1 MDFISENA
9 TVFAVIA
16 LVVVALAIFGFIA
29 GRIKR
34 VPPNS
39 AMVVVGRGAGGKV
52 AEPDAGQRVV
62 IGGRVF
68 IWPILQQG
76 FLVSLEQRQIG
87 IAVEGVDKNFI
98 KLAIQAS
105 VNFKVSGT
113 AEGVRRAA
121 QRFLSQQNS
130 LTQIIQQSLEGSL
143 RSIIGNMPIQE
154 IISNRNALSEAVVEA
169 TKADLAEQGL
179 QVDLLNISDI
189 STPGTSYLADLGR
202 AEAALARQNAEVK
215 EAETQRAAEFARI
228 EAAEQ
233 IAERQKALSLKQ
245 AAIKAETDRANAEAN
260 AAGQLATAEQ
270 DRIVAAE
277 QRQALAEQAR
287 VEQERLDITVRK
299 PAEAEAY
306 ATVQAANADR
316 DAANAATE
324 ADAFK
329 RTKIAEANKV
339 AAVQDAEAAAEAVR
353 LAGVAERDKQVALA
367 AGIKAEGEARA
378 AAVAAEGL
386 AEAQAID
393 AKAEALK
400 KYGEAAL
407 AQEIIGRLPE
417 ITRAVAEPLASIG
430 NLTVIST
437 EGASAVTKTV
447 TDVASEIPAVV
458 KNLTG
463 LDLSALLGGAAG
475 AALAGAEPTKPAPK
489 RTPNAKPATE
499 APPTV

>member
-1 MDFISENA
+1 VNFVSENV

-16 LVVVALAIFGFIA
+16 LIIVALAIFAFVA

-39 AMVVVGRGAGGKV
+39 AMVVVGRGAGSSSS
-52 AEPDAGQRVV
+52 EPDSGQRVV
-62 IGGRVF
+62 IGGRTF

-87 IAVEGVDKNFI
+87 IVVEGVDQNFI

-121 QRFLSQQNS
+121 QRFLSQQDS

-169 TKADLAEQGL
+169 TKSDLAEQGL

-202 AEAALARQNAEVK
+202 AEAAFARQNAEVK
-215 EAETQRAAEFARI
+215 EAETQRASEFARI

-260 AAGQLATAEQ
+260 ASGQLATAEQ

-277 QRQALAEQAR
+277 QRQALAEQAL

-299 PAEAEAY
+299 PAEADAY
-306 ATVQAANADR
+306 ATVQAANAER
-316 DAANAATE
+316 DAMNATTE
-324 ADAFK
+324 ADAYK

-353 LAGVAERDKQVALA
+353 LAGNAERDKQVALA
-367 AGIKAEGEARA
+367 EGIRAEGDARGSA
-378 AAVAAEGL
+378 IAAEGL

-417 ITRAVAEPLASIG
+417 ITRAVAEPLSAIS
-430 NLTVIST
+430 NLTVVST
-437 EGASAVTKTV
+437 DGASAITKTV

-463 LDLSALLGGAAG
+463 LDLSALLGGVAG
-475 AALAGAEPTKPAPK
+475 AALGNGGGAAAPAPK
-489 RTPNAKPATE
+489 RGATPPAGADTN
-499 APPTV
+499 